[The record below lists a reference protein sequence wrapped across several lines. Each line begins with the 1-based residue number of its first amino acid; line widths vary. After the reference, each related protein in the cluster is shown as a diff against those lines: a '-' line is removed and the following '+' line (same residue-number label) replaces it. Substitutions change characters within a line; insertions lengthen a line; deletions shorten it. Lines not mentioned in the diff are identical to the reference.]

1 MEKKVELI
9 IHTWQLKKKKASPS
23 SCAIIAFFGA
33 TNP

>member
-1 MEKKVELI
+1 MEKKLEII
-9 IHTWQLKKKKASPS
+9 IHIWQLKKKKASPS